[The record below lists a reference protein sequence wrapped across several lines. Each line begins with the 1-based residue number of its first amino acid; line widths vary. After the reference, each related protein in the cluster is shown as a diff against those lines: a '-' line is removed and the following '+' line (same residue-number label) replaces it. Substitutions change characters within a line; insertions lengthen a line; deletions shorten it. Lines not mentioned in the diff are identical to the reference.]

1 MYRSAIS
8 QTHDPIGALP
18 LGELPIVTR
27 FMKGVF
33 RLNPPK
39 PKLCSTWR
47 VKDVLAHMQAQASVK
62 DLGLKDLSLKLV
74 LLLALTSAARAH
86 EIAALDMQFLTE
98 KEDSWEFSL
107 AIHVKQSR
115 PNHPSRRIYL
125 PAYPVNEK
133 LCVVTT
139 LKEYRART
147 VSVRKSSKLL
157 LALVAPHA
165 PISSQTVSRWLKSAL
180 RLAGITPEYT
190 GHSTRSASTSAA
202 AESGIPLEVIIEAA
216 DWASAETFRKYYHR
230 PTSRG
235 TFANTVLSV

>member
-1 MYRSAIS
+1 MA
-8 QTHDPIGALP
+8 
-18 LGELPIVTR
+18 
-27 FMKGVF
+27 GVF

-47 VKDVLAHMQAQASVK
+47 VKDVLAHMQAQASVE

-74 LLLALTSAARAH
+74 LLLALTSAARVH

-115 PNHPSRRIYL
+115 LNHPSRGIYL

-139 LKEYRART
+139 LKEYRAWT

-165 PISSQTVSRWLKSAL
+165 PIS
-180 RLAGITPEYT
+180 
-190 GHSTRSASTSAA
+190 RSFDSKRINICGRSIWHTS
-202 AESGIPLEVIIEAA
+202 
-216 DWASAETFRKYYHR
+216 
-230 PTSRG
+230 
-235 TFANTVLSV
+235 